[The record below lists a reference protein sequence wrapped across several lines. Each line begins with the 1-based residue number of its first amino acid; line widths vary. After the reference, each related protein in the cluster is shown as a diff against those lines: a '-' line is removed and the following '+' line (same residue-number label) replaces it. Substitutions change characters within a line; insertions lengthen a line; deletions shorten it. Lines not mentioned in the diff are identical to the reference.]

1 MHAASAVKVTVE
13 SIHRPDEALRAPRPQ
28 VAKIA
33 MGDLG
38 DAIERGFQDFAVYR
52 TDVIFLCVVY
62 PVIGLVLARLVLGQG
77 MFQLLFPVTSGFAL
91 IGPFIGLGLYE
102 MSRRREQ
109 GGPVSWATAFQVL
122 GSRSVGAIALLGL
135 LLFFIFLMWLLAA
148 QGIYNMTVGAM
159 RPATI
164 DAFLSDVLTTGAGWI
179 MIGAGVSVGFL
190 FALLVFGISAISF
203 PLLLD
208 RDDVGLDVAIG
219 TSVRAVIANPMTM
232 AVWAMIIAGGL
243 ILGSIPFF
251 VGLAVVIPVLGHAS
265 WHLYRKLA
273 PRS

>member
-1 MHAASAVKVTVE
+1 MIIRNPVGWSSDQLMHAASAVKVTVE

-33 MGDLG
+33 IGDLG

-77 MFQLLFPVTSGFAL
+77 MFQLLFPVASGFAL

-109 GGPVSWATAFQVL
+109 GDAVSWATAFQVL

-135 LLFFIFLMWLLAA
+135 LLL
-148 QGIYNMTVGAM
+148 
-159 RPATI
+159 
-164 DAFLSDVLTTGAGWI
+164 
-179 MIGAGVSVGFL
+179 
-190 FALLVFGISAISF
+190 
-203 PLLLD
+203 
-208 RDDVGLDVAIG
+208 
-219 TSVRAVIANPMTM
+219 
-232 AVWAMIIAGGL
+232 
-243 ILGSIPFF
+243 
-251 VGLAVVIPVLGHAS
+251 
-265 WHLYRKLA
+265 
-273 PRS
+273 